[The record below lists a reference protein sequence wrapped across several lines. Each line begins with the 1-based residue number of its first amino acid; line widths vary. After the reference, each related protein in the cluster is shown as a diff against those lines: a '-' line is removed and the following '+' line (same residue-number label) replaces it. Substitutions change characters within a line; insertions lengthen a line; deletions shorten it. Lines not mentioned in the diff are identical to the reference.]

1 MSSRENLIKKDQM
14 KKLFLFP
21 ILFLSLIS
29 TPCLSEDRVEYREDR
44 IANVDAELNCL
55 LSENM
60 FEEECIKE
68 RDESRKNKKSGY
80 LDEEY
85 QEDKWTVRV
94 FKYAKKD
101 SSDWSI
107 EVSVNGEI
115 THGDRFR
122 VRMLPKN
129 IELCERGNLVT
140 TFYTTK
146 KNKNISALSGVIP
159 ALLNNLKGEAQ
170 ILFAIEFLLGHSV
183 WIDLKWN
190 KLLNIKEFFKDE
202 KEISL
207 KLLDSE
213 TVKIDDY
220 FDISENRFSLIGLND
235 ALDRAKNECIRIV
248 NERNSE

>member
-1 MSSRENLIKKDQM
+1 M
-14 KKLFLFP
+14 KKFLLP
-21 ILFLSLIS
+21 VLLLSLIS
-29 TPCLSEDRVEYREDR
+29 TPCLSEDGVEYRGDR
-44 IANVDAELNCL
+44 IANVDAKLNCL

-85 QEDKWTVRV
+85 QEDKWTVGIFR
-94 FKYAKKD
+94 YGKKD

-107 EVSVNGEI
+107 EASVNGEI

-122 VRMLPKN
+122 VRILPKN
-129 IELCERGNLVT
+129 IEQCNRGNSIT
-140 TFYTTK
+140 TFYTTT

-159 ALLNNLKGEAQ
+159 ALLNNIKGGVQ
-170 ILFAIEFLLGHSV
+170 ILFAIDFLLGHSV
-183 WIDLKWN
+183 WIDLNWN
-190 KLLNIKEFFKDE
+190 ELKNIKDFFKDKE
-202 KEISL
+202 EISL

-213 TVKIDDY
+213 TVKVDDY
-220 FDISENRFSLIGLND
+220 FDISENRFSLVGLND

-248 NERNSE
+248 NERNN